1 MLRLLPRLFCGA
13 ALAAALALP
22 AAAADYA
29 TILTPAKPA
38 WPLAHPIAGADIPP
52 PPFSLLADRPVK
64 PAYVPGLPGL
74 PQGRLVSDDFG
85 RKPPKFDGVF
95 IRKSRVENGEVVIPA
110 GGLVFMEDTWGGEV
124 ALRGE
129 QVPVLSRLPTYVD
142 YDMSIVVKEDVTIPA
157 GGSVAVGGQVYNY
170 YATVG
175 HEKMANHT
183 VHVRTIAGTDWE
195 WAFGAPAFSAT
206 ETGWYGDRFAQLYN
220 QGKAREITPK
230 QITFDWLSGVRMDR
244 ILFAQDKVFAGLAGA
259 GESWKVGDRTVRVA
273 AVDPTAGTVTLELLS
288 GDKVTGTR
296 TLGPVKN
303 ELLIEDTA
311 ARKAL
316 VFEDADMV
324 AFLSPWPNAFE
335 GDKANLKVYGGA
347 FSLNYGAD
355 FAGDKRFAVY
365 PVGCP
370 TGHNFGFM
378 LVNKEEIRLKPGTS
392 VDGPEGYFR
401 VVVDKAE
408 GDKVLSWRIEDA
420 KGNRSVDLGGPNVTN
435 VDLVLGQ
442 GRVAGQAIL
451 KDVGRAMLARNY
463 DTMVRLE
470 TAAAAAAPKDGTP
483 AQPAAAAPAPSPAP
497 HPPVAA
503 TAKPAEASFSPTLV
517 LAVGVMAIGAG
528 AIGFE
533 IGRRRKAG

>member
-1 MLRLLPRLFCGA
+1 MPRLLPTLLCGA
-13 ALAAALALP
+13 ALACALACP
-22 AAAADYA
+22 AAAADDA
-29 TILTPAKPA
+29 ALLTPAKPG
-38 WPLAHPIAGADIPP
+38 WPLAHPIADKDIPP

-74 PQGRLVSDDFG
+74 PQARVVTDDFG

-129 QVPVLSRLPTYVD
+129 PLPVLSRLPTYVD
-142 YDMSIVVKEDVTIPA
+142 YDMTIVVKKDVTIPA

-195 WAFGAPAFSAT
+195 WAFGAPAFSTT
-206 ETGWYGDRFAQLYN
+206 ETGWFGDRFAQLYN

-244 ILFAQDKVFAGLAGA
+244 ILLAQDKVFAGLASA
-259 GESWKVGDRTVRVA
+259 GESWKVGDRTVRVS
-273 AVDPTAGTVTLELLS
+273 AVDPAAGTVTLDLLT
-288 GDKVTGTR
+288 GDKVTATR

-303 ELLIEDTA
+303 DLLIEDTA

-316 VFEDADMV
+316 VFEDGDMV

-335 GDKANLKVYGGA
+335 GEKANLKVYGGA
-347 FSLNYGAD
+347 YSLTYGDD

-378 LVNKEEIRLKPGTS
+378 LVNKEEIRLKPGTK

-401 VVVDKAE
+401 VVVDKVE
-408 GDKVLSWRIEDA
+408 GDNVLSWRIEDA

-435 VDLVLGQ
+435 IDLVLGQ

-463 DTMVRLE
+463 EAMVRME
-470 TAAAAAAPKDGTP
+470 TAAKAGGNDG
-483 AQPAAAAPAPSPAP
+483 AKAAAPAAAVPAPAP

-503 TAKPAEASFSPTLV
+503 AKPAEASFSPALA
-517 LAVGVMAIGAG
+517 LAVGVLAIGAG

-533 IGRRRKAG
+533 VGRRRKAG

>member
-1 MLRLLPRLFCGA
+1 MPRSLPRLFAGA
-13 ALAAALALP
+13 ALAAVLAGP
-22 AAAADYA
+22 AAADDASL
-29 TILTPAKPA
+29 LTPAKPG
-38 WPLAHPIAGADIPP
+38 WPLAHPIATTDIPP

-85 RKPPKFDGVF
+85 RKPPKYDGVF
-95 IRKSRVENGEVVIPA
+95 IRRSRVENGAVVIPP

-142 YDMSIVVKEDVTIPA
+142 YDMTIVVKKDVTIPA
-157 GGSVAVGGQVYNY
+157 GGSVAVGGQVFNY

-206 ETGWYGDRFAQLYN
+206 ETGWFGDRFAQLYN
-220 QGKAREITPK
+220 QGKAREITGK

-244 ILFAQDKVFAGLAGA
+244 ILLAQDKVFSGLAGA
-259 GESWKVGDRTVRVA
+259 GESWKVGDRTVRVS
-273 AVDPTAGTVTLELLS
+273 AVDPAAGSVTLELLA
-288 GDKVTGTR
+288 GDKVTATR
-296 TLGPVKN
+296 TLGPVKG

-324 AFLSPWPNAFE
+324 AFLSPWPSAFE
-335 GDKANLKVYGGA
+335 GGKANLKVYGGA
-347 FSLNYGAD
+347 YSLKYGAD
-355 FAGDKRFAVY
+355 FAGDTRFAVY

-378 LVNKEEIRLKPGTS
+378 LVNKAEIRLQPGTT

-401 VVVDKAE
+401 VVVEKVE

-420 KGNRSVDLGGPNVTN
+420 KGNRSVDLGGPAVTN

-470 TAAAAAAPKDGTP
+470 TASLAAKDAAKDMAKG
-483 AQPAAAAPAPSPAP
+483 AGSVQPAAAPAAAP
-497 HPPVAA
+497 HAA
-503 TAKPAEASFSPTLV
+503 AAKPADASYSPTLA